1 MHRKEK
7 WVAVTLLGLLA
18 MIQLCGAVLYGKG
31 GNWFMFG
38 MSLGGSVVMSICFV
52 GAALAFKIDSSF
64 NRLEKKLDGKEQN
77 NKDKKVVGASVEKSD
92 ESQ

>member
-1 MHRKEK
+1 KEK

-38 MSLGGSVVMSICFV
+38 MSLGGSVVMTICFV
-52 GAALAFKIDSSF
+52 GTALALKIDSSF
-64 NRLEKKLDGKEQN
+64 NRLEKKLDGKDQN
-77 NKDKKVVGASVEKSD
+77 NKDKKAG
-92 ESQ
+92 